1 MLRISFPFRYFRDNK
16 ISITIRI
23 RIKMILPLW
32 ELTNIVISV
41 YVNILH
47 TKSNLVSKIDF
58 IYQIS
63 YSANGPE
70 IHKKD

>member
-1 MLRISFPFRYFRDNK
+1 
-16 ISITIRI
+16 
-23 RIKMILPLW
+23 MILPLW